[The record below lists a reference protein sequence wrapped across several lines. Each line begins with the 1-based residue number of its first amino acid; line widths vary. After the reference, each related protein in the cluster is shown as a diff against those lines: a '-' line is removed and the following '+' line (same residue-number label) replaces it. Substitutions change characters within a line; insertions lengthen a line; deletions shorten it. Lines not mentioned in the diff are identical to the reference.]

1 MSNDRFL
8 KARNAKATTDF
19 IESVNDDVKPVTKP
33 QSIKTRGNKQLDLEP
48 NQLSNKERSRSKHGR
63 TLITHLFVEELEL
76 IEQTVE
82 QLSDPS
88 ISNFVRETLL
98 ARCQSVLGK
107 ERYNL
112 TNDNKRN
119 VVKKSKYIVK

>member
-8 KARNAKATTDF
+8 KARTAKTATNF
-19 IESVNDDVKPVTKP
+19 VESVNDDVKPTKATKP
-33 QSIKTRGNKQLDLEP
+33 QTIRTRGNKQLDLEL
-48 NQLSNKERSRSKHGR
+48 NTLSNKERSRSKHGR

-82 QLSDPS
+82 QLGEPS
-88 ISNFVRETLL
+88 IANFVRETLL
-98 ARCQSVLGK
+98 AKCQSVLGK

-119 VVKKSKYIVK
+119 VVKKVK

>member
-8 KARNAKATTDF
+8 KARTAKATTDF
-19 IESVNDDVKPVTKP
+19 VQGVNDDVKPTATAT
-33 QSIKTRGNKQLDLEP
+33 IKTRGNKQLDLEP

-76 IEQTVE
+76 IEQAVE
-82 QLSDPS
+82 QLDEPS

-98 ARCQSVLGK
+98 AKCQAVLGK
-107 ERYNL
+107 EQYNR

-119 VVKKSKYIVK
+119 VVKKK

>member
-8 KARNAKATTDF
+8 KARTAKATTDF
-19 IESVNDDVKPVTKP
+19 VQGVNDDVKPVTKP

-76 IEQTVE
+76 IEQAVE
-82 QLSDPS
+82 QLDEPS

-98 ARCQSVLGK
+98 AKCQAVLGK
-107 ERYNL
+107 EQYNRI
-112 TNDNKRN
+112 NDSKRN
-119 VVKKSKYIVK
+119 VVKKK

>member
-8 KARNAKATTDF
+8 KARTAKTATVF
-19 IESVNDDVKPVTKP
+19 VESVNDDVKPTKATAT
-33 QSIKTRGNKQLDLEP
+33 IKTRGNKQLDLEP
-48 NQLSNKERSRSKHGR
+48 NTLSNKERSRSKHGR

-76 IEQTVE
+76 IEQAVE
-82 QLSDPS
+82 QLDEPS

-98 ARCQSVLGK
+98 AKCQAVLGK
-107 ERYNL
+107 EQYNR

-119 VVKKSKYIVK
+119 VVKKK

>member
-8 KARNAKATTDF
+8 KARTAKTATGF
-19 IESVNDDVKPVTKP
+19 VESVNDDVKPTKATAT
-33 QSIKTRGNKQLDLEP
+33 IKTRGNKQLDLEP
-48 NQLSNKERSRSKHGR
+48 NTLSNKERSRSKHGR

-76 IEQTVE
+76 IEQAVE
-82 QLSDPS
+82 QLDEPS

-98 ARCQSVLGK
+98 AKCQSVLGK
-107 ERYNL
+107 EQYNR

-119 VVKKSKYIVK
+119 VVKKK